1 MHSYSRQR
9 LRRDL
14 VFVVLALIIFIPA
27 VKYLEIPMARR
38 AGAELQRLRQRAH
51 DGNPVAE
58 FAMGSFYAHGTL
70 IVPQSNVKA
79 IYWYRKAAAQGY
91 PPAETKLGGIYENGR
106 GVPRNY
112 ATAAYWY
119 HKAAAQGNAA
129 ARRGLRRLHRQ
140 VSR

>member
-1 MHSYSRQR
+1 
-9 LRRDL
+9 
-14 VFVVLALIIFIPA
+14 
-27 VKYLEIPMARR
+27 
-38 AGAELQRLRQRAH
+38 
-51 DGNPVAE
+51 
-58 FAMGSFYAHGTL
+58 
-70 IVPQSNVKA
+70 
-79 IYWYRKAAAQGY
+79 
-91 PPAETKLGGIYENGR
+91 LGGIYENGR